1 MSEVL
6 SPEEAEAVRRAQALI
21 KLSDDDIKAITETI
35 QQAEKLVTSVLQPDI
50 DYGLHPGTSSM
61 ALKDTGG
68 STIANAFNCYPE
80 HAILHLREDD
90 EVISYLV
97 QAKLISRVSGK
108 VVAVGVGACSTM
120 ESKYAYRWVED
131 PAEYGI
137 DKSGLKYDKKKRK
150 YRIPN
155 PEAEDLGNTILKMAS
170 KRAEIDA
177 AQSLP
182 GVGSAL
188 KKLFNKDR
196 KYTKPNWQTFYGEL
210 TALELNEESA
220 KQMLGIK
227 SFNKDWLAKGRSLNE
242 AVQILAQRIAKGE
255 KPSDK
260 SVAEAFEELDKQPE
274 ESGEKRD
281 PKSVTTGAELLR
293 ACFDDFGLQPEQIY
307 AELNINNLTELT
319 ETPTNA
325 YIRIA
330 SIRK

>member
-6 SPEEAEAVRRAQALI
+6 SPEEAEAIRRAQALI
-21 KLSDDDIKAITETI
+21 KLSDDDIKNITKTI
-35 QQAEKLVTSVLQPDI
+35 QQAEKLVSSVLQQDI
-50 DYGLHPGTSSM
+50 DYGLHPGTYSM

-80 HAILHLREDD
+80 HTILHLREDE

-120 ESKYAYRWVED
+120 ESKYAYRWVDD
-131 PAEYGI
+131 PAEYGLE
-137 DKSGLKYDKKKRK
+137 KSGLKYDKKKRK

-196 KYTKPNWQTFYGEL
+196 KEPKPNWQTFYGEL

-260 SVAEAFEELDKQPE
+260 SADEAFEELGKQPG
-274 ESGEKRD
+274 ESSEKRD
-281 PKSVTTGAELLR
+281 PESVTTGAELLR
-293 ACFDDFGLQPEQIY
+293 ACFDDFSLQPEHVY

-319 ETPTNA
+319 ETPANA

-330 SIRK
+330 AARK

>member
-196 KYTKPNWQTFYGEL
+196 KDTKPNWQTFYGEL

-227 SFNKDWLAKGRSLNE
+227 SFN
-242 AVQILAQRIAKGE
+242 AKGE